1 VTYLDIILVS
11 IEWEVKYPLARVTI
25 LPKGVSDHNPLK
37 ITFGDRTL
45 VKEPVFRFEKWWF
58 EREDFDELVKNTWD
72 IEFSCSDLVDVYQFK
87 IRTLREKLKGWS
99 RNIDAEM
106 KKKKKTILSKVD
118 GHDKLV
124 EHHQLVDQDVARR
137 KELKKEIAQIWN
149 IEEIKARQR

>member
-118 GHDKLV
+118 GHD
-124 EHHQLVDQDVARR
+124 
-137 KELKKEIAQIWN
+137 
-149 IEEIKARQR
+149 